1 MPSAEG
7 GHYLRK
13 VSFNASNLRLF
24 RSSPLSLPF
33 VRLPC
38 GLKAVRNAPTAI
50 KRSVPLGFNALIIV
64 SSTSGKLKLGTL
76 PEEPPKGNWAP
87 LKIPLT
93 AA

>member
-38 GLKAVRNAPTAI
+38 GLKAVRTPQR
-50 KRSVPLGFNALIIV
+50 RSNDQFRWG
-64 SSTSGKLKLGTL
+64 STR
-76 PEEPPKGNWAP
+76 
-87 LKIPLT
+87 
-93 AA
+93 